1 VVGAPVLGAIIRAQD
16 AASLGQCGALM
27 QELRSVHSALL
38 AMTASIER
46 MHERC
51 LPTVCVARAHSH
63 ARPRSRLSRS
73 LGIVQVQ
80 QASCERIRIRA
91 SQPAAAT
98 ARALLFPARHDV
110 GSSIDGPVPR
120 ACMLQHSATL
130 SPNQRAPCNRGLW
143 PRRAAQVFYERIRP
157 FLAGSRGSE
166 LLPQGVIFQ
175 GVGPAG
181 ATPHKLH
188 GGSAAQSPLPQ
199 VGGTRRQ
206 RVATCGVR
214 ATRNDL
220 RDRSASSHAGHS
232 AQSSAFACC
241 MLIVAKFARLESPS
255 L

>member
-1 VVGAPVLGAIIRAQD
+1 VLFARLQVEVVGAPVLGAIIRAQD

-188 GGSAAQSPLPQ
+188 GGSAAGWRHKAAARRNLWRACNTERFAGPQ
-199 VGGTRRQ
+199 RKLTRW
-206 RVATCGVR
+206 ALR
-214 ATRNDL
+214 AEL
-220 RDRSASSHAGHS
+220 RFRLLHVD
-232 AQSSAFACC
+232 CC
-241 MLIVAKFARLESPS
+241 KVCTP
-255 L
+255 